1 MRRFKKVYL
10 EITNVCNLSCS
21 FCSISSRPDKFMS
34 LLEFEHI
41 IKELKPYCNYLYLHV
56 KGEPLL
62 HPDLAAM
69 LDLCAEHGFLVNIT
83 TNGTLINQVK
93 EILLSKPAVRLINFS
108 MHSFENSSDIA
119 GLTTYLKPI
128 TDFAK
133 TALAQTPMFISFR
146 LWNLTRDNQLN
157 IQQQKNRAVLEF
169 IEKEFNL
176 NYKLQ
181 ENITTGKEP
190 TLQKRLFLNC
200 ESEFRWPD
208 LQDAEITANGFC
220 YGLRQHVA
228 ILVDGTVTPCCLD
241 GEGVLNLGNILKE
254 PFAEI
259 LHNPRAESI
268 YKGFSQNRAV
278 EELCRKCETLQK
290 K

>member
-10 EITNVCNLSCS
+10 EITNICNLSCS
-21 FCSISSRPDKFMS
+21 FCSQSSRAERLMTLS
-34 LLEFEHI
+34 EFEHI
-41 IKELKPYCNYLYLHV
+41 LKELKPYCSFLYLHV

-83 TNGTLINQVK
+83 SNGTLIDQVK
-93 EILLSKPAVRLINFS
+93 EILLNKPAVRLINFS
-108 MHSFENSSDIA
+108 LHSFENSDDII
-119 GLTTYLKPI
+119 GLNDYLKPI

-146 LWNLTRDNQLN
+146 LWNLTRDNLLN
-157 IQQQKNRAVLEF
+157 VQQQKNRAVLDF

-176 NYKLQ
+176 GYKLQ

-208 LQDAEITANGFC
+208 LQDPDITANGFC

-228 ILVDGTVTPCCLD
+228 VLVDGTVTPCCLD
-241 GEGVLNLGNILKE
+241 GEGVLNLGNILTE

-259 LHNPRAESI
+259 LQNKRAADI
-268 YKGFSQNRAV
+268 YTGFSQNRAV
-278 EELCRKCETLQK
+278 EALCRKCETLQIK
-290 K
+290 